1 MATLIWKTRKEMD
14 PLGFIFE
21 KKLLVKN
28 TRSKYND
35 KLCQPEPGHPELTAN
50 KMAQIWN
57 NMNLSNAKSIACT
70 KTSALKWYQKNPKIS
85 S

>member
-1 MATLIWKTRKEMD
+1 MD

-50 KMAQIWN
+50 KMVQIWN
-57 NMNLSNAKSIACT
+57 KLKLNNAKSIACVRA
-70 KTSALKWYQKNPKIS
+70 SALEWYRKNSKI
-85 S
+85 